1 MTKSNVKNSFLKG
14 ENNNFSYLSQITV
27 KKCIINVPIKSAL
40 AVKISRADLIR
51 KLILKMVA
59 VYVLNMKYDNNVF

>member
-1 MTKSNVKNSFLKG
+1 MNKSNVKNSFLKG

-40 AVKISRADLIR
+40 AVKISTGWSDKKINPKNGCNLRF
-51 KLILKMVA
+51 
-59 VYVLNMKYDNNVF
+59 KYEIW